1 MSSPLE
7 NRFQNTSLGKDQTP
21 YFAYEKPRREAVSG
35 SRRPRGDAR
44 RKNCHSGKPKQGQ
57 EQNTVNTQTIRNDL
71 FQVIPNLMLKT
82 ALINELLSFGRQF
95 MLFTAMDQRTSSFF
109 AAFHMRER
117 TFFISQ
123 DIEDSSARRLKLW
136 SKTNTEIC
144 VEP

>member
-1 MSSPLE
+1 MKSLE
-7 NRFQNTSLGKDQTP
+7 ERQSQGAGDHGEMPEGRTAIQVNQSKDRSRTQSTP
-21 YFAYEKPRREAVSG
+21 R
-35 SRRPRGDAR
+35 
-44 RKNCHSGKPKQGQ
+44 
-57 EQNTVNTQTIRNDL
+57 L